1 MSTVKGILIYNRNEA
16 ERQYLCSRLKAGNND
31 NSIFATVDALEA
43 LHILQKEDIRVVLA
57 GNDLTAM
64 TRNEFTELVA
74 KVRPGVTTVFT
85 SRFFNKDKEFTIDIG
100 EFLNLLNDQI
110 KKENMLNKELFEVKQ
125 YAYSIA
131 DRLLQIFAVNDRYF
145 FNNDHLVAE
154 MSRKIADR
162 MQLDDSLLEAIPMA
176 ALLRDIGRVV
186 IHQQILEETKKLNQV
201 ELIPIKAHPI
211 HTMQILRRVRFPWNL
226 DSIIIQHHEHYDGS
240 GYPMGLK
247 GREITIGAR
256 IIAVVDAYYAM
267 TTDRPYRKALPR
279 DRAIAEMKR
288 NAGSQFDP
296 EVVEVF
302 LSVIGEEAAE
312 PHSENSLLIFERENN
327 VAAMVKLSSAASDI
341 NVIHATS
348 SIEAIS
354 RIRQKD
360 PKLIILDT
368 EALEPETFLKFYH
381 TARQTAP
388 AASRFLMI
396 ISGSEPSRR
405 FGNEVEYITRP
416 LSIEQLTLS
425 IRNLLLETAPA
436 VVAEE
441 VRGLTGTLED
451 FNLIDIIQ
459 ILSLGLK
466 TAKVEITHGR
476 ETGMLFLLRGKIVYA
491 SAGSLRGPDAFFEL
505 IRWKKGFFYIMHGH
519 SIDEVNVTVD
529 TMHLLMDACSTM
541 EEKTLPQHDYKEKDG
556 RPAGP
561 VKGQAGIPGH
571 QQDKRSVS

>member
-1 MSTVKGILIYNRNEA
+1 MSNVKGILIYNRNEE
-16 ERQYLCSRLKAGNND
+16 ERNHLCSLLKAGD
-31 NSIFATVDALEA
+31 NSIFATADALEA
-43 LHILQKEDIRVVLA
+43 LHALQKEDIRVVLA
-57 GNDLTAM
+57 SSDFTTM
-64 TRNEFTELVA
+64 TREEFRKLVE

-85 SRFFNKDKEFTIDIG
+85 SRFFNKDKEFTVDIG
-100 EFLNLLNDQI
+100 EFLNLINDHI
-110 KKENMLNKELFEVKQ
+110 RKENILNKELSEVKQ

-154 MSRKIADR
+154 MSRKIAVL
-162 MQLDDSLLEAIPMA
+162 MQLDDSLVEAIPMA

-186 IHQQILEETKKLNQV
+186 IHQQILEETKKLNQI
-201 ELIPIKAHPI
+201 ELTPIKAHPI
-211 HTMQILRRVRFPWNL
+211 HTMQILRLVRFPWNL

-240 GYPMGLK
+240 GYPVGLK

-256 IIAVVDAYYAM
+256 IIAVVDAFYAM

-279 DRAIAEMKR
+279 DWAIAEMKK

-312 PHSENSLLIFERENN
+312 LNSESSLLIFERENN
-327 VAAMVKLSSAASDI
+327 IAAMVKLSSAAADI
-341 NVIHATS
+341 DVIHATS

-360 PKLIILDT
+360 PKIIILDT
-368 EALEPETFLKFYH
+368 EALEPETFMRFYQ
-381 TARQTAP
+381 TARQSAP

-396 ISGSEPSRR
+396 ISGREPARS

-416 LSIEQLTLS
+416 LSIEQLTS
-425 IRNLLLETAPA
+425 TIRKLLLETAPA
-436 VVAEE
+436 VVTGE

-466 TAKVEITHGR
+466 TAKVETTHGR

-491 SAGSLRGPDAFFEL
+491 STGSLSGPDAFFEL
-505 IRWKKGFFYIMHGH
+505 IRWKKGFFYIMHGQT
-519 SIDEVNVTVD
+519 IDEVNVTVD
-529 TMHLLMDACSTM
+529 TMHLLMDACSVM
-541 EEKTLPQHDYKEKDG
+541 DEKTSPHYDSSEK
-556 RPAGP
+556 AGKP
-561 VKGQAGIPGH
+561 DRSATAPPDFPGH
-571 QQDKRSVS
+571 PQGKRSVF